1 MTTFRI
7 NTAKVTREHKAIQ
20 LELYCPNARCLFR
33 TRLRTG
39 RYRPCPKHGIP
50 ISGQDLGQAPIA
62 RTTGEWLA
70 QGPDALDTLY

>member
-20 LELYCPNARCLFR
+20 PELYCADARCLFR
-33 TRLRTG
+33 TRLRNG
-39 RYRPCPKHGIP
+39 AYRLCPKHGISVTV
-50 ISGQDLGQAPIA
+50 IDLGQAPIA
-62 RTTGEWLA
+62 RTTREWFA

>member
-1 MTTFRI
+1 MTIFRI

-33 TRLRTG
+33 IRLRTG

-50 ISGQDLGQAPIA
+50 VTVIDLGQAPIS
-62 RTTGEWLA
+62 RDTHEWLA